1 MSFQG
6 RPHVL
11 TGLAERDLDFAFTD
25 MMNAYGTFKAASAN
39 KALKVI
45 IEF

>member
-1 MSFQG
+1 MSIHG

-11 TGLAERDLDFAFTD
+11 IGITERDLDFAFTD